1 MLLELR
7 DDVDDRAAALLESH
21 EDEPAGLMVPV
32 PATRPHRRRHY
43 RWAVIPAAGALVL
56 ASTGV
61 AAALSGS
68 PTAPLYPLHRLIFGN
83 ATPNDAAT
91 ITADLD
97 AAQKLLNR
105 AAGQRYADRAD
116 ALSQAR
122 TLLVDARR
130 RLPMAG
136 TQGPTLSMRL
146 SAELALL
153 KRLETPP
160 VAGGTQPSQAPPS
173 GGASVSPEPDSSE
186 GTAGDVEGSNAEGG
200 SDQEGVTATAAR
212 TGGDTEGTEPGS
224 APAANHSPDS
234 ETSESPAPTPV
245 ATRSGWRG
253 SDDSTGQRVA
263 SAAAAS
269 FVRRRRLT
277 GWSWL
282 STRAATGPDRRA
294 GIRPPH
300 SPRASTSR
308 RPSGGPARCTACRSW
323 T

>member
-1 MLLELR
+1 MTTPRMPEGEMVDIMDLDREIEALRLSVVHTARPDDDALALLLELR
-7 DDVDDRAAALLESH
+7 DDVDDRAVALLESH
-21 EDEPAGLMVPV
+21 DDEPAGLLVPI
-32 PATRPHRRRHY
+32 PATRPRRRHY
-43 RWAVIPAAGALVL
+43 RWAVVPAAGALVL

-83 ATPNDAAT
+83 GTSNDPAT

-136 TQGPTLSMRL
+136 PQGPALSMRL

-160 VAGGTQPSQAPPS
+160 IARGTEPTQAPTS
-173 GGASVSPEPDSSE
+173 GGASVSPEPESSE
-186 GTAGDVEGSNAEGG
+186 GTAGDVEGSSAGGG
-200 SDQEGVTATAAR
+200 SDQEGVTAAAAR
-212 TGGDTEGTEPGS
+212 TGGDSEGTETGS
-224 APAANHSPDS
+224 APVANHSPES
-234 ETSESPAPTPV
+234 EPSESPAPTPV
-245 ATRSGWRG
+245 ATRSGWRE
-253 SDDSTGQRVA
+253 SDDPAGSESQAPEPRV
-263 SAAAAS
+263 S
-269 FVRRRRLT
+269 
-277 GWSWL
+277 
-282 STRAATGPDRRA
+282 
-294 GIRPPH
+294 
-300 SPRASTSR
+300 
-308 RPSGGPARCTACRSW
+308 SGVDD
-323 T
+323 